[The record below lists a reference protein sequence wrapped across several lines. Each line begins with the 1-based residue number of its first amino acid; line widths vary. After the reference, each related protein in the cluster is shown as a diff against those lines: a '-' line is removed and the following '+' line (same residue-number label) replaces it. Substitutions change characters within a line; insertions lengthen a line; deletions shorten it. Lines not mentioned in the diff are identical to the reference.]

1 MRNTKKAFTLVEL
14 IVVITILA
22 VLGTIAFIS
31 LQGYSGEARDSKR
44 LQNVNDLVKKVNIE
58 VSKGTPFANLIN
70 PSSNIAKT
78 INNDATETATG
89 WVVNFVAIKE
99 NQPDFQDALG
109 SSAKFD
115 YPVAYAQGGSGTG
128 AFKFMQVATISEAKN
143 QAKVVGNYFQFNSA
157 TDATGLIGTGATA
170 WVQTGDDAN
179 TVPGYENF

>member
-44 LQNVNDLVKKVNIE
+44 LSNVNDLVKKVNIE
-58 VSKGTPFANLIN
+58 VSKGTPFSDLI
-70 PSSNIAKT
+70 SATGTAITKT
-78 INNDATETATG
+78 INGNSETSTG
-89 WVVNFVAIKE
+89 WTVNFVAIKE

-115 YPVAYAQGGSGTG
+115 YPVAYSQGGSGTG

-143 QAKVVGNYFQFNSA
+143 QAKVVGNYFQFA
-157 TDATGLIGTGATA
+157 TTDATGLISGTGTS

-179 TVPGYENF
+179 TVPGYANF

>member
-58 VSKGTPFANLIN
+58 VSKGTPFSNLIN
-70 PSSNIAKT
+70 ASGGVASWNKT
-78 INNDATETATG
+78 INSVTETGTG
-89 WVVNFVAIKE
+89 GYVNFVAIKE

-128 AFKFMQVATISEAKN
+128 AFKFMQVATISEAAN
-143 QAKVVGNYFQFNSA
+143 QAKVVGNYFQFDTSG
-157 TDATGLIGTGATA
+157 DSSGLIGTGTG
-170 WVQTGDDAN
+170 VKTGDAAN
-179 TVPGYENF
+179 TVPGYTNF